1 MKHRGFQ
8 VVRQRASARAR
19 WPVALVAIALLA
31 ALLPTVASA
40 HPLGN
45 FTVNHYASIDA
56 EADALRIQYVLDEA
70 EIPTFQDKPA
80 YSADA
85 ESFADARAAAI
96 GSNLHVTLGGQP
108 LPLQVDSRSLT
119 FADGAGGL
127 QTLRLEISFSATY
140 ARAWQPAQLEVHDDN
155 DPTRI
160 GWREI
165 VASGPA
171 IERSSVPSSDVTSA
185 LRSYPEDLLNSPL
198 DVRNATLALAP
209 VPATAAA
216 PGDPVSAPATGAIDS
231 PRALAAPAA
240 SGLASALAVSAPGAN
255 PVLERARTA
264 FADLANADELTPAFI
279 IFAVGVALVLGAA
292 HALQPG
298 HGKTVVAAYLVGS
311 RGTARHAAFLGATVT
326 ATHTAGVYAL
336 GLVTLLLS
344 QYIVPERLY
353 PVLEVG
359 SGLLVLVIGV
369 WLLGQRLQTALG
381 LRRAQHHHHH
391 GHEHHHGH
399 DHEVDHSLEDH
410 SEGHHSWGS
419 TPVGLQPVRHDSMG
433 RHTVR
438 PDSGGNDSGG
448 HHSSGSTPVGLQLVA
463 HDSEGHHSVGQQ
475 SVAEQSV
482 GHDSVGQQSGEPCHH
497 GHSHE
502 PAVGWRSLLA
512 LGVSGG
518 LLPCPEALMVLLI
531 TIAAH
536 RVLFGLLLI
545 VSFSTGLAAVL
556 VGFGLLLVYA
566 RSQFQRLNFSSTG
579 LVPRVLPVASA
590 FVIVVAGSLIT
601 LQALPQ
607 VL

>member
-1 MKHRGFQ
+1 VK
-8 VVRQRASARAR
+8 R
-19 WPVALVAIALLA
+19 WAIAFA
-31 ALLPTVASA
+31 AIAAVFIPGVASA

-45 FTVNHYASIDA
+45 FTVNHYARLDA
-56 EADALRIQYVLDEA
+56 QPDGLRIEYVLDEA

-80 YSADA
+80 YAADPDG
-85 ESFADARAAAI
+85 FADDRAAAI
-96 GSNLHVTLGGQP
+96 AANLHVTLNGQA
-108 LPLQVDSRSLT
+108 LPLHVDSRSLT

-127 QTLRLEISFSATY
+127 PTLRLEATFSAAYPQVSQAT
-140 ARAWQPAQLEVHDDN
+140 ALEVRDDN

-160 GWREI
+160 GWREL

-171 IERSSVPSSDVTSA
+171 LQRSSVPATDVSNA
-185 LRSYPEDLLNSPL
+185 LRQYPDDLLNSPL
-198 DVRNATLALAP
+198 NVREATLTIAPSASNTSGVITRSASDVPGVITRSASDVSGVITSGAL
-209 VPATAAA
+209 
-216 PGDPVSAPATGAIDS
+216 S
-231 PRALAAPAA
+231 
-240 SGLASALAVSAPGAN
+240 AVSAPGAN

-279 IFAVGVALVLGAA
+279 VFAVAVALVLGAA

-353 PVLEVG
+353 PILEAA
-359 SGLLVLVIGV
+359 SGLLVLAIGV
-369 WLLGQRLQTALG
+369 WLLGQRLLSAVRP
-381 LRRAQHHHHH
+381 RRAQHHHHDH
-391 GHEHHHGH
+391 H
-399 DHEVDHSLEDH
+399 DH
-410 SEGHHSWGS
+410 
-419 TPVGLQPVRHDSMG
+419 
-433 RHTVR
+433 
-438 PDSGGNDSGG
+438 
-448 HHSSGSTPVGLQLVA
+448 A
-463 HDSEGHHSVGQQ
+463 
-475 SVAEQSV
+475 
-482 GHDSVGQQSGEPCHH
+482 
-497 GHSHE
+497 HE
-502 PAVGWRSLLA
+502 PPVGWRSLLA

-566 RSQFQRLNFSSTG
+566 RTAFQRLNISSTS
-579 LVPRVLPVASA
+579 LMPRLLPVASA
-590 FVIVVAGSLIT
+590 LVIVLAGGLIT
-601 LQALPQ
+601 AQALPQ